1 MNGYFFQCGIVL
13 FQLDALGCILFVLG
27 GDVSACTGEAGSFV
41 LGTFENHLNPIS
53 FLCHAD
59 VD

>member
-1 MNGYFFQCGIVL
+1 MNGNFFQCWVVL
-13 FQLDALGCILFVLG
+13 LQFDALGCILFVLG
-27 GDVSACTGEAGSFV
+27 SDVAAGTGEAGSFV
-41 LGTFENHLNPIS
+41 LGTFENHLNPVS